1 MISLKRWVH
10 HNLDMLQKLVLL
22 IMDWVNRTPEIGCD
36 YDIATFKSKLYRWI
50 YKSYVLQ
57 QREDFNPYDPELYE
71 YFSMKFSE
79 DIIDIFLQCRDLTK
93 SYNSTLFHK
102 AGDVS
107 LDIEQCLF
115 TYLLIEDPYNDDYD
129 SDEENN
135 IDNNI
140 YESEI

>member
-1 MISLKRWVH
+1 MISLKQWIH
-10 HNLDMLQKLVLL
+10 HNLDMLQELVIL

-57 QREDFNPYDPELYE
+57 QREGFNPYDPELYE

-79 DIIDIFLQCRDLTK
+79 DIIDMFLQCKEMSR

-102 AGDVS
+102 SGDVA

-115 TYLLIEDPYNDDYD
+115 TYLLIEDPYNDEYDY
-129 SDEENN
+129 DEENN
-135 IDNNI
+135 IYNNI
-140 YESEI
+140 DES